1 LKKSLHRFGA
11 GGYLELNNFLGEEGV
26 SMASV
31 IIVGTQW
38 GDEGKG
44 KIVDLLMQYADTVVR
59 FQGGNNAGHT
69 IVLKGEKFVFH
80 LIPSGILYKKK
91 KCIIGNGVV
100 LDPAVLIEEI
110 TELKRRGYLKD
121 DSQLMVSEETHLI
134 LPYHRKIDVAR
145 EKGLKIG
152 TTGRGIGP
160 AYEDKVTRCGIR
172 VVDLLDE
179 KVFRKKLED
188 NLVQKNLYL
197 EQILREKPFDFSEI
211 FQEYQNYKTQL
222 EKYVEN
228 TSLFLHE
235 ALKKGKQILFEGA
248 QGALLDLDHGTYPY
262 VTASNTVAGN
272 ACAGSGIGPTMINS
286 VVGVA
291 KAYTTR
297 VGEGPFPTELKGE
310 TGERIRERGGE
321 YGATT
326 GRPRR
331 CGWFDAVVVNH
342 AIRVN
347 GVQNVAITK
356 LDVLNDFDQLRI
368 CTGYRIDGKI
378 YRYFPSSLEM
388 LKSADP
394 VYEELEG
401 WQTEIRGVRKIS
413 DLPRN
418 AKRYLKRLEEL
429 IETEITM
436 VSVGEERNETIVIKH
451 PFAKAGPSKSR
462 PQKGKKR
469 RKK

>member
-1 LKKSLHRFGA
+1 
-11 GGYLELNNFLGEEGV
+11 
-26 SMASV
+26 MANIV
-31 IIVGTQW
+31 IVGAQW

-44 KIVDLLMQYADTVVR
+44 KIVDLLTQYADIVVR

-80 LIPSGILYKKK
+80 LIPSGILYGNK

-110 TELKRRGYLKD
+110 AEVKKKGYLKD
-121 DSQLMVSEETHLI
+121 DSQLMISEETHLI

-145 EKGLKIG
+145 ERVFKIG

-160 AYEDKVTRCGIR
+160 AYEDKVARCGIR

-179 KVFRKKLED
+179 KIFREKLEQ
-188 NLVQKNLYL
+188 NLIQKNIYLVQ
-197 EQILREKPFDFSEI
+197 ILKETRFEFSEI
-211 FQEYQNYKTQL
+211 FDEYLHFKRQL
-222 EKYVEN
+222 EKYVKD
-228 TSLFLHE
+228 TSRVLYE
-235 ALKKGKQILFEGA
+235 EMQRGRNILFEGA

-286 VVGVA
+286 VIGVA

-297 VGEGPFPTELKGE
+297 VGEGPFPTELKDQL
-310 TGERIRERGGE
+310 GERIREKGRE

-342 AIRVN
+342 SIRIN
-347 GVQNVAITK
+347 GIQKMTITK
-356 LDVLNDFDQLRI
+356 LDVLDDFDKIQV
-368 CTGYRIDGKI
+368 CVGYRVNGKV
-378 YRYFPSSLEM
+378 FHHVPSNLEM
-388 LKSADP
+388 LKQSEP
-394 VYEELEG
+394 VYEELAG
-401 WQTEIRGVRKIS
+401 WKTEIKGARKFL
-413 DLPRN
+413 DLPSN
-418 AKRYLKRLEEL
+418 AQRYLRRIEEL
-429 IETEITM
+429 IHTKIAM
-436 VSVGEERNETIVIKH
+436 VSVGSERNETIEGDN
-451 PFAKAGPSKSR
+451 PFLEKALK
-462 PQKGKKR
+462 
-469 RKK
+469 

>member
-1 LKKSLHRFGA
+1 
-11 GGYLELNNFLGEEGV
+11 
-26 SMASV
+26 MASV
-31 IIVGTQW
+31 VIVGAQW

-44 KIVDLLMQYADTVVR
+44 KIVDLLTQYADTVVR

-80 LIPSGILYKKK
+80 LIPSGILYKNK

-100 LDPAVLIEEI
+100 LDPAVLIKEI
-110 TELKRRGYLKD
+110 TELKRRGYFKD
-121 DSQLMVSEETHLI
+121 DSQLMISEETHLI

-145 EKGLKIG
+145 EKGFKIG

-188 NLVQKNLYL
+188 NLAQKNIYL
-197 EQILREKPFDFSEI
+197 EQILKEKPFDFLEI
-211 FQEYQNYKTQL
+211 FNEYNGYKEQL
-222 EKYVEN
+222 EKYVKN

-235 ALKKGKQILFEGA
+235 AIQKGKPVLFEGA

-262 VTASNTVAGN
+262 VTSSNTVAGN
-272 ACAGSGIGPTMINS
+272 ACAGSGVGPTMISS

-297 VGEGPFPTELKGE
+297 VGEGPFPTELKDEIGE
-310 TGERIRERGGE
+310 KIRERGGE

-342 AIRVN
+342 SIRIN
-347 GVQNVAITK
+347 GIQGTTITK
-356 LDVLNDFDQLRI
+356 LDVLNDFDELKI
-368 CTGYRIDGKI
+368 CTGYRIHGNI
-378 YRYFPSSLEM
+378 YHHFPSNLEM
-388 LKSADP
+388 LKSAEP
-394 VYEELEG
+394 IYEVLDG
-401 WQTEIRGVRKIS
+401 WKTEIRGMRKIS

-418 AKRYLKRLEEL
+418 AKRYLRRIEEL
-429 IETEITM
+429 IRTKIIM
-436 VSVGEERNETIVIKH
+436 VSVGEERSESIVIKH
-451 PFAKAGPSKSR
+451 PFTKARQLKSKSR
-462 PQKGKKR
+462 KGKER
-469 RKK
+469 QKK